1 MCADPDAVWLMDG
14 VSGTKQL
21 EHLRGQLGA
30 LKGALGAL
38 GLWPALAVAAAD
50 LFGPIAAAEETVR
63 YMQGSGDVVEAA
75 DAGSEGGV
83 AAAEVQGKG
92 GKEEEED
99 GEEWREDEEEGKGL
113 LDRVPE
119 WQLGEFLEEGGIG
132 DGTEAD
138 MWVVSGR
145 AGGGLGWEGRG
156 AGQIQC
162 RAELCEGQMQRCC
175 ECRGRCGWV
184 GVRDQARSYH
194 MGREQQGGM
203 WKP

>member
-1 MCADPDAVWLMDG
+1 MMPTGADPDAVWLMDG

-50 LFGPIAAAEETVR
+50 LFGPIAAPEETVR
-63 YMQGSGDVVEAA
+63 YMQGSGGSREAA
-75 DAGSEGGV
+75 DARSEGGV
-83 AAAEVQGKG
+83 AGEERQGKEAEG
-92 GKEEEED
+92 EEGEED
-99 GEEWREDEEEGKGL
+99 EDEEWREEVAEEERSL

-138 MWVVSGR
+138 MWVPGR
-145 AGGGLGWEGRG
+145 AGGRSGLEGR
-156 AGQIQC
+156 
-162 RAELCEGQMQRCC
+162 EG
-175 ECRGRCGWV
+175 E
-184 GVRDQARSYH
+184 
-194 MGREQQGGM
+194 
-203 WKP
+203 